1 LVRHVYL
8 ALAGAVHAPPTL
20 TGVCGSNPGISCRL
34 VWDLSHSVRAAQI
47 TESFLAGPI
56 HLALK
61 LMFVVVL
68 ALIIRG
74 VTHAVINRIT
84 ERAAEA
90 LLPQLRSSLPSGQLV
105 RVTLIRARLRRRQ
118 RSRSAPGHAA
128 APGAGNADAAPAS
141 ASADDTADDTAGNG
155 TARGS
160 TAGDGTGPGGAGHDG
175 ASLDTAAF
183 STAVLGTA
191 SLAITSLDTASPDSA
206 SPDEA
211 QPDSASPDEA
221 SPPAAGEHATALPHA
236 TSQPHGQG
244 RRHAITPQEAAA
256 VAQRA
261 MVDERRHQRVHA
273 LGSILRSA
281 ASVTIFATAGAVIL
295 GDLGINLAPLL
306 ASAGV
311 VGVAIGFGAQNLVRD
326 YLTGIF
332 MLLEDQYG
340 VGDVISV
347 GDATGT
353 VETVTLRI
361 TRLRDV
367 NGIVWHIRNGTID
380 QVGNQSQGWA
390 RAVVDFPVPY
400 TADLATI
407 RTVLDSVA
415 EAAWT
420 NPALRGVMLEKPD
433 VWGAQDVSSSEVT
446 MRIVARTAPARQWE
460 VERELRALVK
470 AGLDAAGIHPDPER
484 AGAPAGH
491 ASTPRRRSS
500 AGS

>member
-8 ALAGAVHAPPTL
+8 ALAGADHAPPSL
-20 TGVCGSNPGISCRL
+20 TGVCGNEPGISCRL
-34 VWDLSHSVRAAQI
+34 VWDLSHSVRAAQV

-61 LMFVVVL
+61 LVFVVAL

-74 VTHAVINRIT
+74 VTHALINRIT

-90 LLPQLRSSLPSGQLV
+90 LLPQLR
-105 RVTLIRARLRRRQ
+105 RRQ
-118 RSRSAPGHAA
+118 RPRSDPGRAA
-128 APGAGNADAAPAS
+128 APGAADAAP
-141 ASADDTADDTAGNG
+141 
-155 TARGS
+155 
-160 TAGDGTGPGGAGHDG
+160 GDGGHDG
-175 ASLDTAAF
+175 ASLDI
-183 STAVLGTA
+183 AVLDTTA
-191 SLAITSLDTASPDSA
+191 LDTAALVTA
-206 SPDEA
+206 SPA
-211 QPDSASPDEA
+211 ISSPHSE
-221 SPPAAGEHATALPHA
+221 SPAV
-236 TSQPHGQG
+236 TS
-244 RRHAITPQEAAA
+244 QEAAA
-256 VAQRA
+256 AVERA

-281 ASVTIFATAGAVIL
+281 ASITVFAIAGTVIL

-353 VETVTLRI
+353 VETMTLRI

>member
-8 ALAGAVHAPPTL
+8 ALAGASHAPPTL
-20 TGVCGSNPGISCRL
+20 TGVCGGNPGISCRL

-61 LMFVVVL
+61 LVFVIVL
-68 ALIIRG
+68 ALLIRG
-74 VTHAVINRIT
+74 VTHLVINRIT

-90 LLPQLRSSLPSGQLV
+90 LLPHLRSSLPGGGLV
-105 RVTLIRARLRRRQ
+105 RVTLIPVRLVPAGLRRRQ
-118 RSRSAPGHAA
+118 RPRTDPGQAA
-128 APGAGNADAAPAS
+128 AAEATNADMVPAS
-141 ASADDTADDTAGNG
+141 ASAE
-155 TARGS
+155 
-160 TAGDGTGPGGAGHDG
+160 DGAASDGAGPDDAAHDG
-175 ASLDTAAF
+175 LPPGAASLDTESA
-183 STAVLGTA
+183 G
-191 SLAITSLDTASPDSA
+191 ITSPDAASP
-206 SPDEA
+206 
-211 QPDSASPDEA
+211 Q
-221 SPPAAGEHATALPHA
+221 AAGEHAAPHPHA
-236 TSQPHGQG
+236 TSHPHVPA
-244 RRHAITPQEAAA
+244 RHRAVTPQEAAA
-256 VAQRA
+256 AAERA
-261 MVDERRHQRVHA
+261 MVAERRHQRVRA

-281 ASVTIFATAGAVIL
+281 ASVTIFSIAGAVIL

-311 VGVAIGFGAQNLVRD
+311 VGIAIGFGAQNLVRD

-361 TRLRDV
+361 TRLRDI

-407 RTVLDSVA
+407 RTILASMA

-420 NPALRGVMLEKPD
+420 DPQLRGVMLEKPD
-433 VWGAQDVSSSEVT
+433 VWGAQDVSGSEVT
-446 MRIVARTAPARQWE
+446 MRIVARTAPLRQWE
-460 VERELRALVK
+460 VEREIRARVK
-470 AGLDAAGIHPDPER
+470 AALDAAGIYPDPEP
-484 AGAPAGH
+484 AGAPRGPKSPALERKRPSGL
-491 ASTPRRRSS
+491 
-500 AGS
+500 